1 MIPPRPGRPDKK
13 ITVIQGDFMKLTA
26 GIILSSCFLA
36 LSMHTVQ
43 AQPFANAADSL
54 AAYSR
59 ADYTPGMACS
69 AIANI
74 TLPDLVAI
82 TSEQIATSGDTPA
95 HCRVSGMLDPEI
107 TFVVELPANWNGRF
121 FMVGN
126 GGHAGQRPDSPG
138 QIAGRRGAL
147 QHGFAAA
154 STNTGHNSDEEPG
167 ATFVMSN
174 PQKAID
180 YAYRAVHLTAVTSK
194 TIAARYYARPV
205 DYAYWNSC
213 SNGGRQGMLEAQCY
227 PTDFDGIVA
236 NAPWVHQT
244 GFSMGAIWNHQA
256 VSGVGLTAGK
266 LALLAE
272 RVMAKC
278 DAIDGLE
285 DGLIDDPRLCQVNVA
300 QDVPACANGR
310 DTDACL
316 TPAQAEAIQKVYDGP
331 RTSDGRQ
338 IFPGFEPGSEQPV
351 AGPGGAMASPWMGL
365 IVPAEPGGIT
375 GDFGLGIGTLQYLA
389 FDPPRPEYDY
399 RDFDFDR
406 DTGLFDRWSRL
417 ADAQDT
423 DLSEFRAQGGK
434 VIMTYGWSDQI
445 LQPMMGVDY
454 YERALAANGPD
465 AKDFIRLFMLPGM
478 THCAGGL
485 GPDQNDA
492 VTAVIDWVEAGAAP
506 DRLEARK
513 IINGEVTRSRPLC
526 PYPEVA
532 RYDGSGSIDAASN
545 FKCTSPE

>member
-1 MIPPRPGRPDKK
+1 
-13 ITVIQGDFMKLTA
+13 
-26 GIILSSCFLA
+26 
-36 LSMHTVQ
+36 
-43 AQPFANAADSL
+43 
-54 AAYSR
+54 
-59 ADYTPGMACS
+59 
-69 AIANI
+69 
-74 TLPDLVAI
+74 
-82 TSEQIATSGDTPA
+82 
-95 HCRVSGMLDPEI
+95 
-107 TFVVELPANWNGRF
+107 
-121 FMVGN
+121 
-126 GGHAGQRPDSPG
+126 
-138 QIAGRRGAL
+138 
-147 QHGFAAA
+147 
-154 STNTGHNSDEEPG
+154 
-167 ATFVMSN
+167 
-174 PQKAID
+174 
-180 YAYRAVHLTAVTSK
+180 
-194 TIAARYYARPV
+194 
-205 DYAYWNSC
+205 
-213 SNGGRQGMLEAQCY
+213 
-227 PTDFDGIVA
+227 
-236 NAPWVHQT
+236 
-244 GFSMGAIWNHQA
+244 
-256 VSGVGLTAGK
+256 
-266 LALLAE
+266 
-272 RVMAKC
+272 
-278 DAIDGLE
+278 
-285 DGLIDDPRLCQVNVA
+285 
-300 QDVPACANGR
+300 
-310 DTDACL
+310 
-316 TPAQAEAIQKVYDGP
+316 
-331 RTSDGRQ
+331 
-338 IFPGFEPGSEQPV
+338 
-351 AGPGGAMASPWMGL
+351 MGL

-526 PYPEVA
+526 PYPELA
-532 RYDGSGSIDAASN
+532 RYDGSGSINAASN